1 MSDNLQV
8 KRVLSRYLPKST
20 SKKVVLLTG
29 ARQTGKTTL
38 SQASYPDL
46 RYINLDAPENRDI
59 LRLVPSSSWG
69 RDVGSAVIDEAQ
81 KAPIVFEKVKYAFD
95 AGHVSFCVLTGSSQI
110 LLLKKIR
117 ETLAGRISLYELW
130 PLMVG
135 EVYHGGDDSDVK
147 PPLIDK
153 LLTGRSID
161 KILSPVPG
169 ILLDEKE
176 AGQRAAENHLINWGG
191 MPALLHLPEEER
203 WKWLGDYEYTYLE
216 RDLSDLAR
224 LDDLEPFRKFQRLS
238 ALRSGKLLQYS
249 ELARDAGVS
258 VDTARRYLEYL
269 RISYQCILI
278 QPYRRNVTSSVIK
291 TPKLYWVDVG
301 ILRRLTGFRGDP
313 TGDLYET
320 YVIGEIF
327 KWIKTVQW
335 AGKLSFYRT
344 RSGLEVDLLLETQH
358 GVVGIEIKSRESVT
372 GTDLR
377 PLRDVANGLGREWLG
392 GIVVY
397 RGREIRK
404 IAEPSIWAV
413 PSCRLFIR

>member
-8 KRVLSRYLPKST
+8 KRVLGRHLPKST
-20 SKKVVLLTG
+20 SRRVVLLTG

-38 SQASYPDL
+38 SRLSYPDL
-46 RYINLDAPENRDI
+46 RYINLDAPENRDA

-69 RDVGSAVIDEAQ
+69 RDVGNAVIDEAQ

-130 PLMVG
+130 PLMLS
-135 EVYHGGDDSDVK
+135 EVFHGGDESEMQQ
-147 PPLIDK
+147 PLIDE

-161 KILSPVPG
+161 KILGSVPG
-169 ILLDEKE
+169 ILLDEQE
-176 AGQRAAENHLINWGG
+176 SRQRAAEDHILQWGG

-224 LDDLEPFRKFQRLS
+224 LDDLGPFRKFQRLS
-238 ALRSGKLLQYS
+238 ALKSGKLLQYS

-269 RISYQCILI
+269 RISYQSILI
-278 QPYRRNVTSSVIK
+278 QPYKRNVTSSVIK

-301 ILRRLTGFRGDP
+301 IMRRLTGFRGDP

-320 YVIGEIF
+320 YVVGELF

-335 AGKLSFYRT
+335 AGELAFYRT
-344 RSGLEVDLLLETQH
+344 RSGLEVDLFLETQQ
-358 GVVGIEIKSRESVT
+358 GIIGMEIKSRESIT
-372 GTDLR
+372 GADLR
-377 PLRDVANGLGREWLG
+377 PLRDVANRLRSEWLG
-392 GIVVY
+392 GIVIY
-397 RGREIRK
+397 RGREIKK
-404 IAEPSIWAV
+404 IAEPMIWAV
-413 PSCRLFIR
+413 PSRRLFIR

>member
-1 MSDNLQV
+1 
-8 KRVLSRYLPKST
+8 
-20 SKKVVLLTG
+20 
-29 ARQTGKTTL
+29 
-38 SQASYPDL
+38 
-46 RYINLDAPENRDI
+46 
-59 LRLVPSSSWG
+59 
-69 RDVGSAVIDEAQ
+69 
-81 KAPIVFEKVKYAFD
+81 
-95 AGHVSFCVLTGSSQI
+95 
-110 LLLKKIR
+110 
-117 ETLAGRISLYELW
+117 
-130 PLMVG
+130 
-135 EVYHGGDDSDVK
+135 
-147 PPLIDK
+147 
-153 LLTGRSID
+153 
-161 KILSPVPG
+161 
-169 ILLDEKE
+169 
-176 AGQRAAENHLINWGG
+176 
-191 MPALLHLPEEER
+191 
-203 WKWLGDYEYTYLE
+203 
-216 RDLSDLAR
+216 
-224 LDDLEPFRKFQRLS
+224 
-238 ALRSGKLLQYS
+238 
-249 ELARDAGVS
+249 LARDAGVS

-404 IAEPSIWAV
+404 MAEPSIWAV